1 MDFDKYQKLEKKIKR
16 QSFNKSYKAI
26 NIWAFIFSIFG
37 NGASI
42 FFAYFLLSSI
52 LKDSMPDVDST
63 VGIAIISVLFLTMF
77 EMLKRY
83 VFNKF
88 SLEHI
93 RAKFKFFRKEVLVLT
108 LFSGMMIAGSFYLS
122 LNGAQK
128 FTDQLEHIEQE
139 SDSQY
144 TAYQDSITNM
154 YDVKIQEI
162 ETKSDALRAENTTL
176 TEENI
181 KINEEAEE
189 ILSYST
195 KKAKYKLI
203 EQNNERID
211 KNLEKI
217 DKNDEKVDELEEER
231 DQLLADKKVELE
243 TDANAMVEKGSKN
256 SIKFIILSSFIELI
270 ILIGIYFN
278 SFYDYRSFREYEE
291 NIKADP
297 NFNKWVNYDRLLEL
311 IYNNGTNVTRVGDT
325 VVSMKR
331 LEDLARINNYLKMDG
346 KVISDGFKVLNHLG
360 IVTTKGSKR
369 IVEVDYEVAKEVLK
383 GYFNIV

>member
-16 QSFNKSYKAI
+16 QSFNSAYKGI
-26 NIWAFIFSIFG
+26 NRWALIFSIFG
-37 NGASI
+37 NFASI
-42 FFAYFLLSSI
+42 FFAYFLLSSL
-52 LKDSMPDVDST
+52 LKDSMPDVESE
-63 VGIAIISVLFLTMF
+63 VGIAIISIIFLVMF

-93 RAKFKFFRKEVLVLT
+93 RAKFKFLRKEVLVLT
-108 LFSGMMIAGSFYLS
+108 LFSGMMISGSFYLS

-128 FTDQLEHIEQE
+128 FTDKLDYIEQE
-139 SDSQY
+139 SDNQY
-144 TAYQDSITNM
+144 VAYQDSINNM
-154 YDVKIQEI
+154 YDVKIQDI
-162 ETKSDALRAENTTL
+162 EDKSIALR
-176 TEENI
+176 EENDI
-181 KINEEAEE
+181 LRNQNIQINEEAEE
-189 ILSYST
+189 IYSYST

-203 EQNNERID
+203 EQNNEIIN
-211 KNLEKI
+211 KNMEKI
-217 DKNDEKVDELEEER
+217 DSNDEKVEELEQER
-231 DQLLADKKVELE
+231 DQILADKKAELE
-243 TDANAMVEKGSKN
+243 TDADALVAKGSKN

-278 SFYDYRSFREYEE
+278 CFYDYRSYREYEE

-297 NFNKWVNYDRLLEL
+297 NFNKWVNYDRLIEL
-311 IYNNGTNVTRVGDT
+311 IYNNGMNVTRVGDT

-346 KVISDGFKVLNHLG
+346 KVIADGFKVLNHLG

-383 GYFNIV
+383 DYFNIV

>member
-26 NIWAFIFSIFG
+26 NVWAFIFSIFG
-37 NGASI
+37 NCASI
-42 FFAYFLLSSI
+42 FFAFFLLSSI
-52 LKDSMPDVDST
+52 LKDSMPDIEST
-63 VGIAIISVLFLTMF
+63 IGISIISVLFLAMF

-93 RAKFKFFRKEVLVLT
+93 RSKFKFFKKEVLILT

-128 FTDQLEHIEQE
+128 FTDQLEYIEQE
-139 SDSQY
+139 SDNQFI
-144 TAYQDSITNM
+144 AFQDSINNM
-154 YDVKIQEI
+154 YDEDIQKIED
-162 ETKSDALRAENTTL
+162 KNLVLRKDNETL
-176 TEENI
+176 TEQNI
-181 KINEEAEE
+181 KINEEAED
-189 ILSYST
+189 INSFRT
-195 KKAKYKLI
+195 KRAKYKLI

-211 KNLEKI
+211 KNTEKI
-217 DKNDEKVDELEEER
+217 NSNDEKIEEIKDER
-231 DQLLADKKVELE
+231 DQILAEKKVELE
-243 TDANAMVEKGSKN
+243 EEAETLVEKGSKN

-311 IYNNGTNVTRVGDT
+311 IYNNGTNITRVGDT
-325 VVSMKR
+325 TVSMSR
-331 LEDLARINNYLKMDG
+331 LEDLARINNYLKMDR

-369 IVEVDYEVAKEVLK
+369 VIEVDYEVAKEVLK
-383 GYFNIV
+383 DYFNIV